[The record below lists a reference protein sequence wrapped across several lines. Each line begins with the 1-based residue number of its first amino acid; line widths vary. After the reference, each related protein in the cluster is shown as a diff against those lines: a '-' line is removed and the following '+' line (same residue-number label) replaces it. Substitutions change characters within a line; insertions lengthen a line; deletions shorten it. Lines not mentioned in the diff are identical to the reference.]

1 MGNRYYMVVMKY
13 TTDSNDPC
21 DPPPHIADRIAMAVG
36 VMHQEG
42 YALDVIYGKGDGA
55 HFDKLEKEMNGNE

>member
-1 MGNRYYMVVMKY
+1 
-13 TTDSNDPC
+13 
-21 DPPPHIADRIAMAVG
+21 MAVG